1 MAGARIVRVDWR
13 RQALT
18 PILKGTEGRLRQ
30 DLDAR
35 GERVARRAGSGYESQ
50 GWVGRTRYRVT
61 VRSTDPVVISASPL
75 VSALDAG
82 RGG

>member
-1 MAGARIVRVDWR
+1 MARATVTRVDWR
-13 RQALT
+13 RQALE

-35 GERVARRAGSGYESQ
+35 GERVARRAGSGYEAQ

-61 VRSTDPVVISASPL
+61 VRSTDPVKITASPL
-75 VSALDAG
+75 VAALDAG
-82 RGG
+82 RGR